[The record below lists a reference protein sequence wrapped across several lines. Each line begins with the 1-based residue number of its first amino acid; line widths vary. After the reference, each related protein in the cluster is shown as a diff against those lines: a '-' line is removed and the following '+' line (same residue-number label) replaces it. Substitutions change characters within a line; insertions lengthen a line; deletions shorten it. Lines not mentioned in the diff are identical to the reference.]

1 MSQENVEIVRAAL
14 EAFNRGDVDA
24 VVADA
29 APDLEYVATGAIPGA
44 GGVYRGPEG
53 FRRFLETFWG
63 EFADA
68 RTELHEFIDAG
79 SRVLVSQTLRG
90 RGKQSGVE
98 ANWPVWQLWTLR
110 DGKIV
115 RGRGYTSR
123 QEAVD
128 AAGLTE

>member
-68 RTELHEFIDAG
+68 RIELHEFIDAG
-79 SRVLVSQTLRG
+79 NRVLVSQTLRG